1 MKCASILLVVLG
13 TMLIVWGI
21 VDICNFSATGKDLL
35 QFYDQSDVIKNL
47 VHYSLISGLVKI
59 ALGILATGIFLF
71 IWKKHYF

>member
-1 MKCASILLVVLG
+1 MRIHLAGCLRHHADRLG
-13 TMLIVWGI
+13 YRG
-21 VDICNFSATGKDLL
+21 ICNFSATGKDLL